1 MQVSAQPS
9 PGGSPEQVCRHQ
21 CRPSGGMG
29 EETQS
34 PGKGSIACATLSMY
48 ECLLGGE
55 VNS

>member
-21 CRPSGGMG
+21 RRPSGGMG

-34 PGKGSIACATLSMY
+34 PGKGSIACATPSMY
-48 ECLLGGE
+48 ECLLGGG
-55 VNS
+55 